1 MDLFR
6 KLETEIGQF
15 SQSGGVYLI
24 GNLNSRTGKKQD
36 FILNESFIFYI
47 DDNSL
52 EPDTPIR
59 RRSAVIISNKFGDC
73 LLDLCKA
80 VNIRIV
86 NGRLFDNTDK
96 MTCCTPN
103 GESVVDYVVTSQ
115 ENFKSIS
122 YMQVHDF
129 NEFSNPPR

>member
-73 LLDLCKA
+73 LLTIPIK
-80 VNIRIV
+80 
-86 NGRLFDNTDK
+86 
-96 MTCCTPN
+96 
-103 GESVVDYVVTSQ
+103 
-115 ENFKSIS
+115 
-122 YMQVHDF
+122 
-129 NEFSNPPR
+129 